1 GGHDFVQQGSIKHIR
16 RFTQCAQRGTADA
29 EALLHLR
36 QGRGLLHAAQAG
48 HRRVEKVQEHQCRVL
63 VVKQLPVPGAVPLGA
78 NRMQAREERSE
89 YAKVLETLEGLLCD
103 GRGGGSGHA
112 GLLVLGML
120 LPESTVY
127 LPGPLPS
134 AKFVPNSIGCRQKR
148 GPLTRRT
155 RGWSYEPR

>member
-1 GGHDFVQQGSIKHIR
+1 
-16 RFTQCAQRGTADA
+16 
-29 EALLHLR
+29 
-36 QGRGLLHAAQAG
+36 
-48 HRRVEKVQEHQCRVL
+48 
-63 VVKQLPVPGAVPLGA
+63 
-78 NRMQAREERSE
+78 MQAREERSE

-134 AKFVPNSIGCRQKR
+134 AKFVPNSIGGILKPPALRVVVDWGATDAIWLGRLAGIQHIINSDH
-148 GPLTRRT
+148 GFNI
-155 RGWSYEPR
+155 